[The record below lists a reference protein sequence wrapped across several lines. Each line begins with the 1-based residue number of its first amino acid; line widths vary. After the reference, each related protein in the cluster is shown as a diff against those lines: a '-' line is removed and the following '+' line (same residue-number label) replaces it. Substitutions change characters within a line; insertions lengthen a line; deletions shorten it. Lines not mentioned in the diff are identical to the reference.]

1 MGAHVRLQVGG
12 LGVGFVTLG
21 TGVHHHLLVPPPPP
35 PGLGGRG
42 RPRGLLQLGVVL
54 GVGVGARVVVAIVT
68 WV

>member
-1 MGAHVRLQVGG
+1 MRLQVGG

-35 PGLGGRG
+35 PGLGGG
-42 RPRGLLQLGVVL
+42 GCRPRGLLQLGVVL
-54 GVGVGARVVVAIVT
+54 RVGVGAGVVVTIVT